1 MIFRAYQLDIFE
13 KFPRLDPDSM
23 LRELRRRG
31 VRGLERVR
39 YKENRL
45 RLVSVAADARVLH
58 VHACF
63 AEAPPAILDAIARFV
78 SSPAGTAEFR
88 RAIDELREWPA
99 ARRALEQARSHDGA
113 TRVPAA
119 ARCCG
124 SPAQQEFLAALYH
137 RLNTR
142 HFGAALPAAL
152 PLRFSARMSRRYGHV
167 LYYRDASGARH
178 VTELALNIA
187 LLRKGND
194 GILLDTMLHEMAHVE
209 AWLQHGHRYHGRVW
223 KQICLRIGCIP
234 AACTHSRMRRVRGTV
249 DRVPSLPAL

>member
-1 MIFRAYQLDIFE
+1 MIFSAHQLDIFE
-13 KFPRLDPDSM
+13 TLPRLDPENM

-45 RLVSVAADARVLH
+45 RLVSVAANARVLN

-78 SSPAGTAEFR
+78 SSPAGTVEFR
-88 RAIDELREWPA
+88 RAIDELRGWPA
-99 ARRALEQARSHDGA
+99 ARRALEQARSHDGEG
-113 TRVPAA
+113 RVPPA

-124 SPAQQEFLAALYH
+124 SEEQQEFLAALY
-137 RLNTR
+137 RQLNTR
-142 HFGAALPAAL
+142 HFGGALPAAI

-167 LYYRDASGARH
+167 LYYCDAAGARH
-178 VTELALNIA
+178 VTELALNIG

-194 GILLDTMLHEMAHVE
+194 GILLDTLLHEMAHVE
-209 AWLQHGHRYHGRVW
+209 AWLQHGHRHHGRVW

-234 AACTHSRMRRVRGTV
+234 AACTHSRMRRVRGVV
-249 DRVPSLPAL
+249 DRVPPLPAL